1 MGWWDGIASFVATI
15 RRPRPVPCGAKQT
28 GTPAALQRETSNM
41 TEPSPARPLPGPP
54 LPGPM
59 RSDGSRA
66 GRPTEEAPPPVV
78 VERPDAESFRDLEQR
93 PVSEHVGVFE
103 AEHAR
108 LQREL
113 GTIDQV

>member
-1 MGWWDGIASFVATI
+1 
-15 RRPRPVPCGAKQT
+15 
-28 GTPAALQRETSNM
+28 M

-54 LPGPM
+54 LPRPV
-59 RSDGSRA
+59 RSDGSPD
-66 GRPTEEAPPPVV
+66 GRPTEEASPPVAV
-78 VERPDAESFRDLEQR
+78 DRPDGTSFGNLEQR

-113 GTIDQV
+113 GTIDSV